1 MIFNEQFLT
10 VILFVFDMF
19 LCDMISNSFF
29 SLPFLIVNIC
39 SISVFSTN
47 IATTQPTTQ
56 NNFKQFCW
64 GGIIIG

>member
-39 SISVFSTN
+39 SISVLSTN
-47 IATTQPTTQ
+47 IATTQ
-56 NNFKQFCW
+56 NNLKQFCW